1 MRQLSTLADLW
12 MSKTNSGFLMMLT
25 QNLRGRLD
33 RERREE
39 RRELA
44 GARGGGG
51 RRKGRKRRET
61 AALTF

>member
-33 RERREE
+33 RERREG
-39 RRELA
+39 RRELV